1 MPDFERH
8 FKSDAGRYE
17 LHHTICSF
25 LLSFLWPPLEFAKSC
40 ACFVIIDF
48 ISVTLL
54 EGGAILAMMLLS
66 LHCFEVLLEPT
77 KVLGSSPGAQEVE
90 GRSSFS
96 SAAVSVGWA
105 PAAPSFG
112 TVLVL
117 DGRKSNAVEP
127 SPCLS
132 SPCKC

>member
-1 MPDFERH
+1 VRH

-17 LHHTICSF
+17 LHHTVCSF
-25 LLSFLWPPLEFAKSC
+25 FWPPLEFAKSC

-66 LHCFEVLLEPT
+66 LHCFEVLLEPYSCYNR
-77 KVLGSSPGAQEVE
+77 VLGSSPGVQEVE
-90 GRSSFS
+90 GWSSFS
-96 SAAVSVGWA
+96 SAAVSVGCA
-105 PAAPSFG
+105 PAALPFG
-112 TVLVL
+112 NALSL

-132 SPCKC
+132 SRCR